1 MDNCIFCKI
10 ISGEIPSK
18 KIYED
23 DNVIVILDLHPACDG
38 HSLIIP
44 KKHITDMIEMD
55 CETINK
61 VWDVTKKLTPTLME
75 KMNATALSLRVN
87 YGDSQEI
94 KHFHMHLLPNYQFK
108 KASKTQEETYEIL
121 KDTNL

>member
-10 ISGEIPSK
+10 VNGDIPSK

-23 DNVIVILDLHPACDG
+23 NDVIVILDLHPACDG

-44 KKHITDMIEMD
+44 KKHITDMMD
-55 CETINK
+55 MDKETLNK
-61 VWDVTKKLTPTLME
+61 IWNVAQKLTPTLMN

-94 KHFHMHLLPNYQFK
+94 KHFHMHLLPNYMYK
-108 KASKTQEETYEIL
+108 KPKLKQEESYEIL
-121 KDTNL
+121 KDAF

>member
-23 DNVIVILDLHPACDG
+23 DKVIAILDLHPACDG
-38 HSLIIP
+38 HTLVIP
-44 KKHITDMIEMD
+44 KKHFTDFIELSD
-55 CETINK
+55 EELIAINN
-61 VWDVTKKLTPTLME
+61 VSKKLAPILMN
-75 KMNATALSLRVN
+75 KMNATALSTRVN

-94 KHFHMHLLPNYQFK
+94 KHYHMHLLPNYMYK
-108 KASKTQEETYEIL
+108 KPSKTQEEVYEIL
-121 KDTNL
+121 KDINL

>member
-10 ISGEIPSK
+10 VNGDIPSK

-23 DNVIVILDLHPACDG
+23 DDVIVILDLHPACDG

-44 KKHITDMIEMD
+44 KNHITDMMD
-55 CETINK
+55 MDKETLNRIWN
-61 VWDVTKKLTPTLME
+61 VAQKLTPTLMN
-75 KMNATALSLRVN
+75 KMKATALSLRVN

-94 KHFHMHLLPNYQFK
+94 KHFHMHLLPNYMYK
-108 KASKTQEETYEIL
+108 KPKLKQEESYEIL
-121 KDTNL
+121 KDAF

>member
-10 ISGEIPSK
+10 INGDIPSK

-44 KKHITDMIEMD
+44 KKHITDMMD
-55 CETINK
+55 MDNDTLNNIY
-61 VWDVTKKLTPTLME
+61 DVAKKLTPVLMD
-75 KMNATALSLRVN
+75 KMNATAMSLRIN

-94 KHFHMHLLPNYQFK
+94 KHFHMHLLPNYQYK
-108 KASKTQEETYEIL
+108 KASMTQEEAYEIL
-121 KDTNL
+121 KDAI

>member
-10 ISGEIPSK
+10 INGEIPSK

-23 DNVIVILDLHPACDG
+23 DNVIVILDLHPTCDG

-44 KKHITDMIEMD
+44 KKHITDMMEID
-55 CETINK
+55 NETINN
-61 VWDVTKKLTPTLME
+61 VWTVAKKLTPTLMK

-94 KHFHMHLLPNYQFK
+94 KHFHMHLLPNYQYK
-108 KASKTQEETYEIL
+108 KPSMTQEESYELL
-121 KDTNL
+121 KDAF

>member
-10 ISGEIPSK
+10 VNGDIPSK

-23 DNVIVILDLHPACDG
+23 DDVIVILDLHPACDG

-44 KKHITDMIEMD
+44 KKHITDMMD
-55 CETINK
+55 LDKETLNRIWN
-61 VWDVTKKLTPTLME
+61 VAQKLTPTLMN
-75 KMNATALSLRVN
+75 KMNAAALSLRVN

-94 KHFHMHLLPNYQFK
+94 KHFHMHLLPNYMYK
-108 KASKTQEETYEIL
+108 KPTLKQEESYEIL
-121 KDTNL
+121 KDAF